1 MPARSFFDTN
11 VLAYTDDHDSPTKQS
26 RALALFEEARRTGA
40 GVVSTQV
47 MQEYFVTVTRKLGV
61 PVDVARRKVELFAR
75 LGLVVI
81 DLADVLAA
89 IDLHR
94 LHQIA
99 FWDAPGCSGCAES
112 QLLGSL
118 HGGYAARPSNRRALH
133 SESLSVS
140 GLTCY
145 RMLHDAAVS
154 GDEVE
159 S

>member
-61 PVDVARRKVELFAR
+61 PVEVARRKVELFAR

-89 IDLHR
+89 IALHR

-99 FWDAPGCSGCAES
+99 FWDALVVRAAQRANCSVLYTEDM
-112 QLLGSL
+112 Q
-118 HGGYAARPSNRRALH
+118 HGRRIDG
-133 SESLSVS
+133 LSI
-140 GLTCY
+140 LNPF
-145 RMLHDAAVS
+145 L
-154 GDEVE
+154 
-159 S
+159 

>member
-26 RALALFEEARRTGA
+26 RALALFEEARRTGV

-99 FWDAPGCSGCAES
+99 FWDALVVRAAQRANCSVLYTEDM
-112 QLLGSL
+112 Q
-118 HGGYAARPSNRRALH
+118 HGRRIDG
-133 SESLSVS
+133 LSIQNPF
-140 GLTCY
+140 L
-145 RMLHDAAVS
+145 
-154 GDEVE
+154 
-159 S
+159 

>member
-99 FWDAPGCSGCAES
+99 FWDALVVRAAQRANCSVLYTEDM
-112 QLLGSL
+112 Q
-118 HGGYAARPSNRRALH
+118 HGRRIDG
-133 SESLSVS
+133 LSI
-140 GLTCY
+140 LNPF
-145 RMLHDAAVS
+145 L
-154 GDEVE
+154 
-159 S
+159 

>member
-1 MPARSFFDTN
+1 MRFMPARSFFDTN

-99 FWDAPGCSGCAES
+99 FWDALVVRAAQRANCSVLYTEDM
-112 QLLGSL
+112 Q
-118 HGGYAARPSNRRALH
+118 HGRRIDG
-133 SESLSVS
+133 LSI
-140 GLTCY
+140 LNPF
-145 RMLHDAAVS
+145 L
-154 GDEVE
+154 
-159 S
+159 